1 MASAPLRE
9 EINSTV
15 PDESHFLFIDP
26 KRRRCSPA
34 AHVSERFA
42 ETADAHPRGACVF
55 LLFTSCQGLK
65 LTKAMFFSL
74 HLTALVPSRGSEVTG
89 EAFVAACS
97 STGREV
103 DISEVSLQQ
112 ITGDT

>member
-34 AHVSERFA
+34 AHVSET

-55 LLFTSCQGLK
+55 LPFTSCQGLK
-65 LTKAMFFSL
+65 LTNVMGFFFFILL
-74 HLTALVPSRGSEVTG
+74 HWYGAGGQRSPARLLLQR
-89 EAFVAACS
+89 VAARRGKS
-97 STGREV
+97 KF
-103 DISEVSLQQ
+103 LK
-112 ITGDT
+112 